1 VKARLSV
8 KITTLIID
16 DERAA
21 RNNLR
26 RGLEDNPLI
35 ELAGEAEDGPSAVA
49 LIEEKNPQLILLD
62 IQMPAMD
69 GVDVLRALAPECP
82 PAVIFVTAYDEYAI
96 EAFEVS
102 AVDYLLKPFS
112 EERLREAI
120 DKVATR
126 IEGPWSATIQGLLRS
141 LPNTEYVRQLPV
153 HAQKRII
160 LLDVD
165 SISHIVS
172 EQRVIYIYDQE
183 GNGYWT
189 NETLDQLQ
197 KRLDPEQFF
206 RIHRSSLINLKSQFE
221 IEPWEDGRLRLHLRG
236 GTTLTASRER
246 AKLLRKRVG
255 F

>member
-1 VKARLSV
+1 M

-69 GVDVLRALAPECP
+69 GFDVLRALAPECP

-221 IEPWEDGRLRLHLRG
+221 IEPWDEA
-236 GTTLTASRER
+236 ASCDAPAR
-246 AKLLRKRVG
+246 
-255 F
+255 

>member
-69 GVDVLRALAPECP
+69 GFDVLRALAPECP

-126 IEGPWSATIQGLLRS
+126 IEGPWSTTIQGLLRS

-221 IEPWEDGRLRLHLRG
+221 IEPWDRSGVL
-236 GTTLTASRER
+236 
-246 AKLLRKRVG
+246 
-255 F
+255 

>member
-69 GVDVLRALAPECP
+69 GFDVLRALAPECP

-221 IEPWEDGRLRLHLRG
+221 IEPWDEA
-236 GTTLTASRER
+236 ASCDAPAR
-246 AKLLRKRVG
+246 
-255 F
+255 

>member
-1 VKARLSV
+1 M

-69 GVDVLRALAPECP
+69 GFDVLRALAPECP

-126 IEGPWSATIQGLLRS
+126 IEGPWSTTIQGLLRS

-221 IEPWEDGRLRLHLRG
+221 IEPWDRSGVL
-236 GTTLTASRER
+236 
-246 AKLLRKRVG
+246 
-255 F
+255 